1 MEAEEQAGE
10 GGHRGRKGTAQAGG
24 GSSILLGPRDS
35 LVGKLTVEGDI
46 RVRGTVDGELAASGD
61 VQIDPSAKV
70 AAPISGRNVSVRGKV
85 TGDVVAAERL
95 LLAGRGSL
103 EGNVR
108 VGRLAIEDGA
118 ILNGNVSM
126 GSGRRNGQP
135 ASEEAAA
142 AES

>member
-1 MEAEEQAGE
+1 MEVEAQAGE
-10 GGHRGRKGTAQAGG
+10 SGHRGRNKANQSGG

-46 RVRGTVDGELAASGD
+46 RVRGTVEGELAASGD

-70 AAPISGRNVSVRGKV
+70 SAPISGRNVSVRGKV

-95 LLAGRGSL
+95 LLAGHGSL
-103 EGNVR
+103 DGNVQ

-118 ILNGNVSM
+118 TLNGNVTM
-126 GSGRRNGQP
+126 GRRRNGHS
-135 ASEEAAA
+135 AEGAA

>member
-1 MEAEEQAGE
+1 MEGEGQAGE
-10 GGHRGRKGTAQAGG
+10 GGHRGRNRSGQSGG

-46 RVRGTVDGELAASGD
+46 RVRGTVEGELAASGD

-70 AAPISGRNVSVRGKV
+70 SAPISGRNVSVRGKV

-95 LLAGRGSL
+95 LLAGHGSL
-103 EGNVR
+103 DGNVQ

-118 ILNGNVSM
+118 TLNGNVSM
-126 GSGRRNGQP
+126 ARRRNGQ
-135 ASEEAAA
+135 EAAA
-142 AES
+142 GG

>member
-1 MEAEEQAGE
+1 MEVEAQAGD
-10 GGHRGRKGTAQAGG
+10 GGHKGRNKASQGG

-46 RVRGTVDGELAASGD
+46 RVRGTVEGELAASGD

-70 AAPISGRNVSVRGKV
+70 SAPISGRNVSVRGKV

-95 LLAGRGSL
+95 LLAGHGSL
-103 EGNVR
+103 DGNVQ

-118 ILNGNVSM
+118 TLNGN
-126 GSGRRNGQP
+126 GQR
-135 ASEEAAA
+135 ATEEAAA
-142 AES
+142 QA

>member
-1 MEAEEQAGE
+1 MEVEAQAGE
-10 GGHRGRKGTAQAGG
+10 GGQKGRNKAGQAG

-46 RVRGTVDGELAASGD
+46 RVRGTVEGELAASGD

-70 AAPISGRNVSVRGKV
+70 SAPISGRNVSVRGKV

-95 LLAGRGSL
+95 LLAGHGTL
-103 EGNVR
+103 EGNVQ

-118 ILNGNVSM
+118 TLNGNVSM
-126 GSGRRNGQP
+126 ARRGNGQR
-135 ASEEAAA
+135 AEEAAA
-142 AES
+142 GA

>member
-1 MEAEEQAGE
+1 MEVEAQAGD
-10 GGHRGRKGTAQAGG
+10 GGQKGRSKTGQGG

-46 RVRGTVDGELAASGD
+46 RVRGTVEGELAASGD

-70 AAPISGRNVSVRGKV
+70 SAPISGRNVSVRGKV

-95 LLAGRGSL
+95 LLAGHGSL
-103 EGNVR
+103 DGNVQ

-118 ILNGNVSM
+118 TLNGNVSM
-126 GSGRRNGQP
+126 SRRRNGNGQR
-135 ASEEAAA
+135 AAEEAAPQA
-142 AES
+142 